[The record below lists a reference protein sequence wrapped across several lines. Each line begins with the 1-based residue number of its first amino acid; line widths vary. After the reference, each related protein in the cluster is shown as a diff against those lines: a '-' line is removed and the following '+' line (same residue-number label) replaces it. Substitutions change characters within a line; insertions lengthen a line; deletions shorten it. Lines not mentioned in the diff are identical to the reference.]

1 MGVEDKYTE
10 ILGNQVPLIEVP
22 VSPGR
27 NLAIIIEVAAINNR
41 QKKMGYNSAKQL
53 LTNLGMSVDE
63 NDNENNHF
71 KQDIWYDY

>member
-1 MGVEDKYTE
+1 
-10 ILGNQVPLIEVP
+10 
-22 VSPGR
+22 
-27 NLAIIIEVAAINNR
+27 
-41 QKKMGYNSAKQL
+41 MGYNSAKQL